1 MAMTQQKR
9 LDLARRTGVHPLAL
23 SLLLRAE
30 GLDLLRDGEWVDEYT
45 KTQHP
50 RIPLGLDESS
60 AGYDFHAQSID
71 HVHVVLVL
79 HDVYYPIPGNHL
91 NHKSPF
97 DWS

>member
-9 LDLARRTGVHPLAL
+9 LDLARRTGVHPLVY
-23 SLLLRAE
+23 SLLLRAK
-30 GLDLLRDGEWVDEYT
+30 GLDILQDGEWVDEYT

-50 RIPLGLDESS
+50 RIPLQLDETS
-60 AGYDFHAQSID
+60 AGYDFLAPTID
-71 HVHVVLVL
+71 DVHVVLVL